1 MSTTTEMPSHN
12 LLTPEARANPYPV
25 FERLRR
31 EDPVHWSEMLQV
43 WILTRYDD
51 VMAALRNPALS
62 SDRLKQFAAHQLHGL
77 DLNIVKDFLRVAN
90 RMMIIKDLP
99 LHTRLRRMTSE
110 SFTKSALDVWRPIVQ
125 KVVEGLLDRV
135 QASGRLELVSDFAQ
149 PLPALVIAEMFG
161 IAEADRDDFQRW
173 SDDISKFWGGSF
185 GDIEEDGRRANEG
198 MVRLEQHF
206 LSLINDRRQH
216 PGDDLMSHL
225 IVNQEQGRLEAEE
238 LTAQCVLILVAGHVT
253 TIDQMSNGV
262 YALLK
267 HPEEYR
273 RLWDQPDLI
282 GSAVEEILRYDS
294 SVPFIHR
301 VAKED
306 VEVRGRRIAKGQVVF
321 LGLAA
326 ANRDPEQFPNPDRLD
341 IARQPNKHVAF
352 AVGPHLCLG
361 AELARRE
368 LAVGLS
374 GLCRRFPDLRFTS
387 EPPEPRCDSLM
398 FRGFKS
404 MPLAF

>member
-1 MSTTTEMPSHN
+1 MSSTAEIQEYN
-12 LLTPEARANPYPV
+12 LLSPEARANPYPV
-25 FERLRR
+25 YENLRKN
-31 EDPVHWSEMLQV
+31 DPVHWSEVLQV

-51 VMAALRNPALS
+51 VIAALRDPTLS
-62 SDRLKQFAAHQLHGL
+62 SDRLRQFSVHQLHGL
-77 DLNIVKDFLRVAN
+77 DLNIVSDFLRVAN
-90 RMMIIKDLP
+90 RMMIIKDVP
-99 LHTRLRRMTSE
+99 LHTRLRRMASE

-125 KVVEGLLDRV
+125 KVVDELLDRT
-135 QASGRLELVSDFAQ
+135 QASGSMELVADFAQ

-161 IAEADRDDFQRW
+161 IAHEDRDNFQRW
-173 SDDISKFWGGSF
+173 SDDISKFWGGTF
-185 GDIEEDGRRANEG
+185 GNIEEDGRRANEA

-206 LSLINDRRQH
+206 LNLITMRRKE
-216 PGDDLMSHL
+216 PGNDLMSHL
-225 IVNQEQGRLEAEE
+225 IVNQEQGRLDAEE

-253 TIDQMSNGV
+253 TIDQISNGV

-267 HPEEYR
+267 HPDQLKALR
-273 RLWDQPDLI
+273 DQPDLI
-282 GSAVEEILRYDS
+282 NSAVEETLRYDS

-306 VEVRGRRIAKGQVVF
+306 VEVRGRRITKGQVVF

-326 ANRDPEQFPNPDRLD
+326 ANRDPEQFAEPNRFDVT
-341 IARQPNKHVAF
+341 RQPNKHVAF

-368 LAVGLS
+368 LALGLA
-374 GLCRRFPDLRFTS
+374 GLCARFPGLRFADRA
-387 EPPEPRCDSLM
+387 PEPRYDSLM

-404 MPLAF
+404 MPVAF

>member
-1 MSTTTEMPSHN
+1 MSTTSNMQAYN
-12 LLTPEARANPYPV
+12 LLTTEARANPYPIYAN
-25 FERLRR
+25 LRKD
-31 EDPVHWSEMLQV
+31 DPVHWSELLHV

-51 VMAALRNPALS
+51 VLAALRDPALS
-62 SDRLKQFAAHQLHGL
+62 SDRLKQYAAHQLHGL
-77 DLNIVKDFLRVAN
+77 DLNIVSDYLRVAN
-90 RMMIIKDLP
+90 RMMIIKDVP

-125 KVVEGLLDRV
+125 KVMDRLLDQIQGAERMD
-135 QASGRLELVSDFAQ
+135 LVSDFAQ

-161 IAEADRDDFQRW
+161 IAEEDRDSFQRW

-185 GDIEEDGRRANEG
+185 GNIEEDGRRANEA

-206 LSLINDRRQH
+206 LNIIHLRREN

-225 IVNQEQGRLEAEE
+225 IVNQERGLVDAEE

-253 TIDQMSNGV
+253 TIDQISNGL
-262 YALLK
+262 YALLT
-267 HPEEYR
+267 HPEEMQKLR
-273 RLWDQPDLI
+273 EQPEVI
-282 GSAVEEILRYDS
+282 NSAVEEILRFDS

-306 VEVRGRRIAKGQVVF
+306 IVIRGRRIAKGQVVF

-326 ANRDPEQFPNPDRLD
+326 ANRDPEQFAEPDRFD
-341 IARQPNKHVAF
+341 ITRQPNKHVAF

-368 LAVGLS
+368 LALGVAA
-374 GLCRRFPDLRFTS
+374 LCNRFPKLRFTN
-387 EPPEPRCDSLM
+387 EPPERRYDSLM

>member
-1 MSTTTEMPSHN
+1 MSATTEMPAYN

-25 FERLRR
+25 LESLRKG
-31 EDPVHWSEMLQV
+31 DPVHWSEMLQV

-77 DLNIVKDFLRVAN
+77 DLSIVSDFLRVAN
-90 RMMIIKDLP
+90 RMMIIKDVP

-125 KVVEGLLDRV
+125 KVVNELLDRIE
-135 QASGRLELVSDFAQ
+135 AAGRMDLVSDFAQ

-161 IAEADRDDFQRW
+161 IAEEDRDNFQRW
-173 SDDISKFWGGSF
+173 SDDISKFWGGTF
-185 GDIEEDGRRANEG
+185 GDIEEDGRRANEA

-206 LSLINDRRQH
+206 LNLITMRRQQ

-225 IVNQEQGRLEAEE
+225 IINQEQGRLEAEE

-253 TIDQMSNGV
+253 TIDQISNGT

-267 HPEEYR
+267 HPDQFKKLRE
-273 RLWDQPDLI
+273 QPDLLA
-282 GSAVEEILRYDS
+282 SAVEEILRYDS

-301 VAKED
+301 VAKEE
-306 VEVRGRRIAKGQVVF
+306 VEIRGRRIAKGQVVF

-326 ANRDPEQFPNPDRLD
+326 ANRDPEQFADPDRFD

-374 GLCRRFPDLRFTS
+374 GLCTRFPSLHFIGH
-387 EPPEPRCDSLM
+387 PPEPRCDSLM

-404 MPLAF
+404 MPLSF

>member
-1 MSTTTEMPSHN
+1 MSTPLDTSAYN
-12 LLTPEARANPYPV
+12 LLTTEARENPYPV
-25 FERLRR
+25 YASLRK
-31 EDPVHWSEMLQV
+31 EDPVHWSELLQV

-51 VMAALRNPALS
+51 VLTALRDPALS
-62 SDRLKQFAAHQLHGL
+62 SDRLKQYAAHQLHGL
-77 DLNIVKDFLRVAN
+77 DLNIVSDYLRVAN
-90 RMMIIKDLP
+90 RMMIIKDVP
-99 LHTRLRRMTSE
+99 LHTRLRRMASE

-125 KVVEGLLDRV
+125 KVVNRLLDRSQKV
-135 QASGRLELVSDFAQ
+135 GRMDLVSEFAQ

-161 IAEADRDDFQRW
+161 IAEEDKDSFQRW

-185 GDIEEDGRRANEG
+185 GNIEEDGRRANEA
-198 MVRLEQHF
+198 MVLLEQHF
-206 LSLINDRRQH
+206 LNIIRTRREN

-225 IVNQEQGRLEAEE
+225 ILNQEKGRVDAEE

-253 TIDQMSNGV
+253 TIDQISNGV
-262 YALLK
+262 HALLTFPGEMQK
-267 HPEEYR
+267 LREHPEM
-273 RLWDQPDLI
+273 I
-282 GSAVEEILRYDS
+282 NSAVEEILRFDS

-306 VEVRGRRIAKGQVVF
+306 VVIRGRRISKGQVVF

-326 ANRDPEQFPNPDRLD
+326 ANRDPEQFADPDRLD

-368 LAVGLS
+368 LALGLA
-374 GLCRRFPDLRFTS
+374 GLCDRFPRLRFS
-387 EPPEPRCDSLM
+387 KEPPQRRYDSLM

-404 MPLAF
+404 MPLDF